1 MAGETHQVDDMQ
13 DGSGMAPSSSLETL
27 LAEVRACT
35 LCAGEMRRPPRPVLQ
50 ASASARILVA
60 GQAPGNLAALS
71 GLPFTDP
78 SGDRLRDWMG
88 IGKAVFYDAARVA
101 VVPMGFCFPGNDEAG
116 GDLPPMK
123 RCAATWREAVLS
135 QLPEIRLTLLVGNH
149 AHAWHLAKRRA
160 RTLTDTVR
168 AWRDYAGEGT
178 FALPHPSWRNSGWL
192 KRNPWFEAETLPA
205 LRSAVSQALAS
216 SP

>member
-1 MAGETHQVDDMQ
+1 MARETHQVGDMRESPVMPGQ
-13 DGSGMAPSSSLETL
+13 SDLETL

-35 LCAGEMRRPPRPVLQ
+35 LCAGEMRREPRPVLQ
-50 ASASARILVA
+50 ASATARILVA
-60 GQAPGNLAALS
+60 GQAPGNLAATS

-88 IGKAVFYDAARVA
+88 IDRAAFYDASQIA
-101 VVPMGFCFPGNDEAG
+101 VVPMGFCFPGNDDAG

-135 QLPEIRLTLLVGNH
+135 QLPKIRLTLLVGNY
-149 AHAWHLAKRRA
+149 AHAWHLGKRRA

-168 AWRDYAGEGT
+168 AWRDYAGEGM

-205 LRSAVSQALAS
+205 LRFAVSRALAS
-216 SP
+216 SL